1 MSNRWEGSG
10 TRNLKVKV
18 TAGCLVLLALLIV
31 PAPLLP
37 PHRFAET
44 MQSLTGV
51 GWQTAYLVVAVGL
64 QTVFYGALGLLAA
77 LLVNRAPTLR
87 GRVFQMVIVP
97 VAVIL
102 LAIII
107 RSLKVGHL
115 PVWINA
121 VVPITSCLFGVV
133 LGLGILYRRWKL
145 MLMAVAM
152 VIGAALW
159 GLMGGASSGLSR
171 DTEMHLQWI
180 IAAGP
185 NLPQGDARFGA
196 LLQTA
201 FASVP
206 GDSTGNSAVK
216 QNRAAILA
224 WGIAVGHPRLARF
237 VGLNPD
243 SELVRR
249 AAAFGQLTTL
259 QGRNDWPKHYALS
272 AALAVLEHPL
282 ISDAGGLMKEQ
293 LDALTGGSGFSFG
306 DLTADRA
313 GVRFASAATGSEPLA
328 KAMQSRLQ
336 NSFTVDDFFPLIVD
350 FPENLTVDEFRRN
363 FDAVGSRRY
372 RQELRKI
379 EKRLDG
385 CAAISFP

>member
-1 MSNRWEGSG
+1 MRGVGQKVISPNS
-10 TRNLKVKV
+10 KVKV
-18 TAGCLVLLALLIV
+18 AAGSVILLALLIV

-37 PHRFAET
+37 PHRLAET
-44 MQSLTGV
+44 VQSLAEV
-51 GWQTAYLVVAVGL
+51 GWARAYLAAAVGL
-64 QTVFYGALGLLAA
+64 QMAFYGSLGMLAA
-77 LLVNRAPTLR
+77 LVVNRAPALR
-87 GRVFQMVIVP
+87 GRLLQVLILPM
-97 VAVIL
+97 AVTI

-121 VVPITSCLFGVV
+121 AVPIASCLFGVV
-133 LGLGILYRRWKL
+133 LGLGFFYRRLKVVL
-145 MLMAVAM
+145 AVVAI

-159 GLMGGASSGLSR
+159 GLLSGTSAELSR
-171 DTEMHLQWI
+171 ATELHLQRM

-185 NLPQGDARFGA
+185 NLPPGDARFGA

-201 FASVP
+201 FASIP
-206 GDSTGNSAVK
+206 GDFSRKSAVQ

-249 AAAFGQLTTL
+249 AAALGQVTTL
-259 QGRNDWPKHYALS
+259 QKRADWPKHYALS

-282 ISDAGGLMKEQ
+282 VSDAGGLMKEQ

-313 GVRFASAATGSEPLA
+313 GVRFASAATGSESVA
-328 KAMQSRLQ
+328 KAMQLRLQ
-336 NSFTVDDFFPLIVD
+336 DGFAVDDFFPPTVD
-350 FPENLTVDEFRRN
+350 FPENLTVDEFRRD
-363 FDAVGSRRY
+363 FGGVGSERY
-372 RQELRKI
+372 WQELSKI